1 MLRAMRVNVSPL
13 MDKGLKRKSRAM
25 PETVDLAHEADEQ
38 GRPVLVAYRVGATEV
53 PVLAKLF
60 HPQLSDVG
68 KRGMFFRGFEID
80 RQTGQLFAQAWEVEP
95 VRR

>member
-1 MLRAMRVNVSPL
+1 MRVNVSPL

-25 PETVDLAHEADEQ
+25 PETVDLKHEADEQ
-38 GRPVLVAYRVGATEV
+38 GRPALVAYRVGTTEV
-53 PVLAKLF
+53 PVFAKLF

-68 KRGMFFRGFEID
+68 KRGFFFRGFEID